1 MRISMSL
8 LSDINALNEAAK
20 LQADYKLIDFE
31 PNLIRM
37 LTPRGTD
44 ATFFEHIP
52 NFPGVLTGYA
62 SMGPAFMGCHK
73 GQVICIFGCIPMW
86 DGVAECWLITDMSLP
101 YHARPFH
108 RVTKLVLDRFMSE
121 LQLVRL
127 QITVHS
133 DNFLALKWAKV
144 LYFKE
149 EGVLRKFGP
158 DGNDFVMM
166 ART

>member
-1 MRISMSL
+1 MSL

-31 PNLIRM
+31 PALVPM
-37 LTPRGTD
+37 LRPRGTD
-44 ATFFEHIP
+44 ATFFNTIP
-52 NFPGVLTGYA
+52 NFPGILAGYA
-62 SMGPAFMGCHK
+62 SMGPAFMGCHQ
-73 GQVICIFGCIPMW
+73 GQVICMFGCIPLW
-86 DGVAECWLITDMSLP
+86 DGVAECWLITDVSLP
-101 YHARPFH
+101 DHARPFH
-108 RVTKLVLDRFMSE
+108 RVTKLILDSFMSE

-144 LYFKE
+144 LYFRE

-158 DGNDFVMM
+158 DGKDFHMM